1 MSWKSTAK
9 YQRLMVKEFDLG
21 PVADVWVV
29 VDMQRRFHVTH
40 STPDRAVPE
49 DGERHYLN
57 STVEYAASAAA
68 SAASFLLERGR
79 SVGLLTWTDREQL
92 VLPDRGA
99 RQLWKLLEILALVQA
114 CDAPPLRDLL
124 LTHQSYFAGNHSLV
138 VVTPDTSGSWRV
150 GLEVAAGKVLPATAI
165 YIDAISFDPRLPRL
179 LPQVRE
185 RGGRFT
191 SY

>member
-1 MSWKSTAK
+1 MH
-9 YQRLMVKEFDLG
+9 V
-21 PVADVWVV
+21 VANARYVWGRVV
-29 VDMQRRFHVTH
+29 
-40 STPDRAVPE
+40 
-49 DGERHYLN
+49 
-57 STVEYAASAAA
+57 AAA
-68 SAASFLLERGR
+68 
-79 SVGLLTWTDREQL
+79 
-92 VLPDRGA
+92 
-99 RQLWKLLEILALVQA
+99 
-114 CDAPPLRDLL
+114 LRDLL

-191 SY
+191 SYMLRNGDDIAEKLSQSPTISAAGAPQRQESRR